1 MARSV
6 YLGKVCHDP
15 DHVQWAVKIGEVW
28 TECDITV
35 GEGELTRV
43 NGGTQGGWFGWGAQQ
58 DGDLVSGQCAR
69 SGATLSPGS
78 ASLGHT
84 DITDQEIRRFNKEF
98 VKCNP
103 YYRSV
108 KYFESIS
115 LPLHCITLGED

>member
-1 MARSV
+1 MARCV
-6 YLGKVCHDP
+6 YLGKLSSHDP
-15 DHVQWAVKIGEVW
+15 DHDQWAVKIGDVW
-28 TECDITV
+28 TECDTV

-43 NGGTQGGWFGWGAQQ
+43 NGGTPGGWFGWGAEQ

-69 SGATLSPGS
+69 SGATATLSGGA

-103 YYRSV
+103 YYRFV
-108 KYFESIS
+108 HNLEFIS
-115 LPLHCITLGED
+115 PS